1 MASSE
6 PTSLRFARIARSLT
20 QAARRHGLRAPASR
34 SPPRRAGLT
43 RTIQP
48 RQGGGATVAVV
59 LRGRPWPAVVAD
71 MIEGVIVHNGL
82 AGARGGPVRAG
93 LWGSVGDALR
103 QGGRKGA
110 GP

>member
-1 MASSE
+1 M
-6 PTSLRFARIARSLT
+6 RFARIARSLT
-20 QAARRHGLRAPASR
+20 QAAHRYGLRAPAFR

-82 AGARGGPVRAG
+82 AGARADRLRAA
-93 LWGSVGDALR
+93 LWASVADALE
-103 QGGRKGA
+103 QA
-110 GP
+110 A

>member
-6 PTSLRFARIARSLT
+6 PTSLRFARIARSLA
-20 QAARRHGLRAPASR
+20 QAARRHGVRAPAFR
-34 SPPRRAGLT
+34 SPPRRGGLT

-71 MIEGVIVHNGL
+71 MIEGVIVHNGV
-82 AGARGGPVRAG
+82 AGGQAHPVGAGPWGAGGA
-93 LWGSVGDALR
+93 AAA
-103 QGGRKGA
+103 QGGRK
-110 GP
+110 

>member
-1 MASSE
+1 MAMASSE

-20 QAARRHGLRAPASR
+20 QAARRHGLRAPAFR

-71 MIEGVIVHNGL
+71 MIEGVIVHNGV
-82 AGARGGPVRAG
+82 AGANADRLRAV
-93 LWGSVGDALR
+93 LWASVANALE
-103 QGGRKGA
+103 QA
-110 GP
+110 A